1 MIRVLLADDHDL
13 VRAGLSA
20 LLGSTGEIDVVG
32 EAADGLAALD
42 LARTLR
48 PDVVVSDVRMPRMD
62 GPSLVSA
69 LAAEGGS
76 PVILLTTFD
85 DDRSLIESIRAGAKA
100 YLLKAVE
107 LDTLLRAIR
116 AVASGADFGFDGGSE
131 RLRRA
136 IAEMVQA
143 TDDFAPDRL
152 TGRELEVLRLMSNGL
167 TNKEISEALR
177 IGEGTVKNHVSILLS
192 KVGVDDRTKAVLKA
206 FREGLI

>member
-1 MIRVLLADDHDL
+1 MIRILIADDHDL

-20 LLGSTGEIDVVG
+20 LLRLTGEIEVIGEVADG
-32 EAADGLAALD
+32 AHALEAARALK
-42 LARTLR
+42 
-48 PDVVVSDVRMPRMD
+48 PDVVLSDVRMPLMD
-62 GPSLVSA
+62 GPALVSA
-69 LAAEGGS
+69 LVAEGGP

-116 AVASGADFGFDGGSE
+116 SVASGDDFGFDGGSE

-136 IAEMVQA
+136 IAALGQT
-143 TDDFAPDRL
+143 TDDAAPDHL
-152 TGRELEVLRLMSNGL
+152 TVREMEVLRLMSNGL
-167 TNKEISEALR
+167 TNREIAEALQ
-177 IGEGTVKNHVSILLS
+177 ISEGTVKNHVSVLLS